1 MYYYQYY
8 FQEIKIKM
16 NAYLF
21 YSQIVISIVLII
33 LIAIQQRG
41 TALGSA
47 FGGGGEFY
55 STRRGIQK
63 KLYYATIG
71 IAGLFI
77 ILSILSLIV

>member
-1 MYYYQYY
+1 MITNQ
-8 FQEIKIKM
+8 I
-16 NAYLF
+16 LF
-21 YSQIVISIVLII
+21 FAQIVVSVILII

-55 STRRGIQK
+55 SARRGIQK
-63 KLYYATIG
+63 KIYYATIF

-77 ILSILSLIV
+77 VLGILNLLI